1 MCQFIEAIK
10 VVDGEVKN
18 IKEHIDR
25 VNYTRSQ
32 NWEKYN
38 KIIDNDIIKL
48 INKKE
53 GTIKLRFTYDN
64 INIYQPT
71 CTQYRLKQVKHIK
84 LITDNTI
91 EYAFK
96 SINRESLN
104 KLKLRV
110 KQDEEV
116 LIVKCNRL
124 TDTSY
129 TNIALYDGIK
139 WVTPSIPLLNGTK
152 RRQLIKQRK
161 LIEVDLT
168 PKDIGKYKAI
178 SLINA
183 MIELEELIL
192 PITEVRL

>member
-1 MCQFIEAIK
+1 MCQFIETIK

-96 SINRESLN
+96 SIDRESLN